1 VAYTVKWRRI
11 YFKEEFKED
20 ILSGRKKSTIRLNS
34 DVKVGEVVEVVAGG
48 DHVGYAIITGV
59 KVKKVS
65 QLTDED
71 ALADGF
77 SSREEL
83 LRALKRIYG
92 RAIGGSTE
100 VKVVTFKLLGR

>member
-1 VAYTVKWRRI
+1 MKCRRM
-11 YFKEEFKED
+11 YFKAEFKED
-20 ILSGRKKSTIRLNS
+20 ILSGRKTSTIRLNS

-48 DHVGYAIITGV
+48 EHVGYAVITGV
-59 KVKKVS
+59 RVKKVS

-71 ALADGF
+71 ALVDGF
-77 SSREEL
+77 PNREEL
-83 LRALKRIYG
+83 LRALRRIYG